1 MLRDLSASMRT
12 DRRLMTAGEVI
23 AEAGGIDLF
32 MSGTKASVPL
42 PWAQMNLTLGGGLR
56 NGELVLLAAATSA
69 GKTAAAAQIGL
80 HAATKGI
87 GVAVFSLEMQNEDN
101 LMRMAV
107 MHSQVDGNLVRHN
120 RLSRDDR
127 QRYASA
133 LAELDSLPVFFE
145 DSASSSIPAIHA
157 AIRAKRL
164 ETPIGLVIVDYLQLL
179 ESVGKKHDNRTIEVG
194 SFSRGLKLMA
204 GDLKV
209 PVIALSQLNRASEDR
224 AEPELRDLRES
235 GSLEQDANTVVFIH
249 RTDQRAALYS
259 DVVPVRML
267 IKKQRNGPLGYTD
280 LLYHKRY
287 LRFEEI
293 TSEEGAA

>member
-1 MLRDLSASMRT
+1 MR
-12 DRRLMTAGEVI
+12 RFA
-23 AEAGGIDLF
+23 
-32 MSGTKASVPL
+32 
-42 PWAQMNLTLGGGLR
+42 
-56 NGELVLLAAATSA
+56 
-69 GKTAAAAQIGL
+69 
-80 HAATKGI
+80 
-87 GVAVFSLEMQNEDN
+87 
-101 LMRMAV
+101 
-107 MHSQVDGNLVRHN
+107 
-120 RLSRDDR
+120 
-127 QRYASA
+127 
-133 LAELDSLPVFFE
+133 
-145 DSASSSIPAIHA
+145 
-157 AIRAKRL
+157 AKRL

-267 IKKQRNGPLGYTD
+267 MQEAAQWAFRLHGSAVSQALFCGLRKSHRRKVQRNGD
-280 LLYHKRY
+280 
-287 LRFEEI
+287 
-293 TSEEGAA
+293 SGASSGKGSRG